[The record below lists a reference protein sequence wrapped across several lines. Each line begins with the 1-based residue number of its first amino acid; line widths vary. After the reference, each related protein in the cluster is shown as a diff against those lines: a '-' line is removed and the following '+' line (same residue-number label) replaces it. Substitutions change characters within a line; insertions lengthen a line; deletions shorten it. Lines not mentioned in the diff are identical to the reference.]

1 MMKMGARLVFPL
13 KELGSQDAEDFFF
26 VCGIMTI
33 NYYILWL
40 LATTCG

>member
-1 MMKMGARLVFPL
+1 MMKMGARLVFLL
-13 KELGSQDAEDFFF
+13 KEVGSQCAEDFFF
-26 VCGIMTI
+26 CGIMTI